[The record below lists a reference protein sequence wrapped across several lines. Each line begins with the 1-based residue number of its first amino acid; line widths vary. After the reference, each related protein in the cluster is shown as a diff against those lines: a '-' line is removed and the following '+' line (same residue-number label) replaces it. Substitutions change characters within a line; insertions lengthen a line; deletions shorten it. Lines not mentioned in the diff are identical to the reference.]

1 MFLDHFHIISH
12 PLRDLEDRAT
22 GACKQAGEGVAHDV
36 GRDPRAALLLHVLGE
51 GSLKVV
57 SIAAAPFFGVGG
69 YYVGLLQ
76 FEFLQKGAERLGER
90 NGALLIILEGDS
102 GVFGQVQQARLEV
115 EPLGL
120 GLNNFI
126 FPQTA
131 MESTKQNISQ
141 LCVSALGDQAVS
153 QFGGAEFLSHA
164 RLRGLDLLFAASK
177 CQREHGV
184 RGAGALDLGAPVK
197 KTLNGHQVP
206 VGRARLDGLA
216 AHVVIG
222 AHVLGRNFGGRNL
235 SRPLR
240 PLAKNR
246 TLRLHRSLTPVAC
259 ALAKRGVFID
269 RKLQVGTVAQ
279 GLRAVECGDFFNG
292 FEGVCGLQR
301 HEIPL
306 AVELAGIPVKTP
318 SLVEA
323 LDFDGRSSASLG
335 LRGVLRRCSHKSVT
349 LSLSHFAVTLSSSVW
364 ARMGLYGLVEW
375 CAVQGSNLWP
385 LPCQDEESLGSVT
398 LFCNTGL
405 AVASGT
411 TVGTTVFVTLCVSL
425 SATVIVALF
434 GGGL

>member
-1 MFLDHFHIISH
+1 MFLDHFHVISH

-22 GACKQAGEGVAHDV
+22 GACEQAGKGVAHDV

-51 GSLKVV
+51 GSLEVV
-57 SIAAAPFFGVGG
+57 SIAAASLLGIGG
-69 YYVGLLQ
+69 DHVGLLQ
-76 FEFLQKGAERLGER
+76 FEFLQEGAERLGER
-90 NGALLIILEGDS
+90 NCALLIILEGDS

-184 RGAGALDLGAPVK
+184 RGAGALDLGAPVE

-206 VGRARLDGLA
+206 VGRARRDALA
-216 AHVVIG
+216 AHVVVG

-235 SRPLR
+235 SRPFR
-240 PLAKNR
+240 PGSQNG
-246 TLRLHRSLTPVAC
+246 TLRLHRGLAPVAC

-269 RKLQVGTVAQ
+269 RKLKVGAVAQ
-279 GLRAVECGDFFNG
+279 DFSPVECGNFFNSL
-292 FEGVCGLQR
+292 EGIGGLQG

-306 AVELAGIPVKTP
+306 AVELAGIPVKITT
-318 SLVEA
+318 LVETF
-323 LDFDGRSSASLG
+323 DFDARGRAG
-335 LRGVLRRCSHKSVT
+335 GRLRWCSHKIVT
-349 LSLSHFAVTLSSSVW
+349 LSLSHLTVTFSSFVW
-364 ARMGLYGLVEW
+364 GRMGLYGLGEW
-375 CAVQGSNLWP
+375 CAVQGSNL
-385 LPCQDEESLGSVT
+385 
-398 LFCNTGL
+398 
-405 AVASGT
+405 
-411 TVGTTVFVTLCVSL
+411 
-425 SATVIVALF
+425 
-434 GGGL
+434 